1 MRAARI
7 PVMTDKPPI
16 APSGRGVGVYIHWPF
31 CLAKC
36 PYCDFN
42 SHVRDE
48 IAEPRWRAALLSEI
62 DHWAQRTQS
71 ETAGTSHDVTSIFFG
86 GGTPSLMA
94 PGTVA
99 ALIERVRA
107 RWPVADDVEIT
118 LEANPGAAETARLE
132 GFAQAGVNRV
142 SIGVQALDDAALKF
156 LGRVHGCAEA
166 IAAVERAAA
175 LFPRFSFDLIYAR
188 PGQDEAA
195 LRRELREALALAV
208 GHLSL
213 YQLTIEPGTAFHT
226 AHRLGE
232 LETPDPDAAARL
244 YEVANDML
252 DAAGL
257 PAYEISNHARPGEA
271 SRHNLTYWRYGDYV
285 GIGPGA
291 HGRLSGMSGMGGAK
305 AATRQRRLPEAWLKA
320 VEADGHATEE
330 VVPLTRAERF
340 EEMLMMGLRLSEG
353 VALQAIRDETG
364 AGLSD
369 QVDAAQLARLAD
381 GCFLELDDERL
392 RATASGR
399 LRLNAVLGELL
410 A

>member
-1 MRAARI
+1 MRVADGLA
-7 PVMTDKPPI
+7 MTGDRTI
-16 APSGRGVGVYIHWPF
+16 APSGRGFGVYVHWPF

-42 SHVRDE
+42 SHVRHAVDD
-48 IAEPRWRAALLSEI
+48 ARWRKALLAEL
-62 DHWAQRTQS
+62 DHWAD
-71 ETAGTSHDVTSIFFG
+71 ETAASGHEVTSIFFG
-86 GGTPSLMA
+86 GGTPSLMT
-94 PGTVA
+94 PETVA
-99 ALIERVRA
+99 ALIARVRA
-107 RWPVADDVEIT
+107 RWPVAGDVEIT

-132 GFAQAGVNRV
+132 GFAAAGVNRV

-156 LGRVHGCAEA
+156 LGRIHGRDEA
-166 IAAVERAAA
+166 IAAVERAAQ

-195 LRRELREALALAV
+195 LRRELEEALSLARA
-208 GHLSL
+208 HLSL

-232 LETPDPDAAARL
+232 LALPGEETAAHL
-244 YEVANDML
+244 YEVANEL
-252 DAAGL
+252 LEAAGL

-291 HGRLSGMSGMGGAK
+291 HGRVSVASGGK
-305 AATRQRRLPEAWLKA
+305 QATRQRRLPEAWLKA
-320 VEADGHATEE
+320 VEAEGHATEE
-330 VVPLTRAERF
+330 RVGLSRSERF

-353 VALQAIRDETG
+353 VALAAIENETG
-364 AGLSD
+364 APFAD
-369 QVDAAQLARLAD
+369 QVDADALARLID
-381 GCFLELDDERL
+381 GGFLALDDQRL
-392 RATASGR
+392 RATRPGR
-399 LRLNAVLGELL
+399 LALNAVLGELL